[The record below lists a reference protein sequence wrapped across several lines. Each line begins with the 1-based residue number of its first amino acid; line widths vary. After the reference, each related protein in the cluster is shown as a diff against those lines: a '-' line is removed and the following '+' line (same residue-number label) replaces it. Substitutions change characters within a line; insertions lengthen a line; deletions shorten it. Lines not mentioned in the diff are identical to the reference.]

1 MATQSLNTTSS
12 VIDFLETMANAMFEA
27 DEDGSPK
34 LSSTGHEVLK
44 ALAGGTVTG
53 HNTTTYNT
61 HVSDLESAANDHYN
75 DHQDFIP

>member
-12 VIDFLETMANAMFEA
+12 VIDFLETMANAMFEE

-53 HNTTTYNT
+53 HNTTNYST
-61 HVSDLESAANDHYN
+61 HVSDLESAVSDHHST
-75 DHQDFIP
+75 HQNFVP